1 MKAEKTKQPTTVQAL
16 DHEIA
21 KVKKQIDIV
30 EITKQTLNEK
40 LNKLLHER
48 NEIQVDELVG
58 LRFMNCSGN
67 PYIVTSVDIT
77 DNNYEIVHYA
87 YLKKNGTAGLHELT
101 QPKLFFVEKLER
113 GIYSKI

>member
-1 MKAEKTKQPTTVQAL
+1 MKTGQTKQPTTLQAL

-21 KVKKQIDIV
+21 KVKKQLDIV

-58 LRFMNCSGN
+58 LRFLDCDGK
-67 PYIVTSVDIT
+67 PFIVTSVDID
-77 DNNYEIVHYA
+77 DNNYEMVYYA
-87 YLKKNGTAGLHELT
+87 YLKKNGTAGFHEFG
-101 QPKLFFVEKLER
+101 QQKSFFVEKFEE
-113 GIYSKI
+113 GMYTKI

>member
-21 KVKKQIDIV
+21 KVKKQLNIV
-30 EITKQTLNEK
+30 EITKRTLNEK

-58 LRFMNCSGN
+58 LRFLNCDGK
-67 PYIVTSVDIT
+67 PFIVTSVEIT
-77 DNNYEIVHYA
+77 KSNYEMVHYA
-87 YLKKNGTAGLHELT
+87 FLKMNGTAGLHKFG
-101 QPKLFFVEKLER
+101 QRKSFFIEKFER
-113 GIYSKI
+113 GMYTKI